1 MHEVK
6 TIDLGD
12 VTLAYREYGS
22 GDKYLLSTQNFFFK
36 DSHMALLGQPPYDY
50 HCFLIYMRGYNQSTH
65 YFDGEPREYVHLWG
79 QDLIRFAEAMGIKSF
94 YYTGISHGNWG
105 GWYVA
110 FNRPEMVRAFVCCD
124 GCGGYMDR
132 SKLPEPHRA
141 TLDEVQHLVGNYEEL
156 SKRAWIE
163 KWPTENPQRLARRQ
177 SNWEEHTDILMHRS
191 AEEFCVP
198 MGGDM
203 TGCNATSDED
213 YFEHLKKI
221 PFPVLIWEGGLDPL
235 CTAERALKTAQTIP
249 GGQLLLY
256 QHLGHGGADEMPEL
270 TARDCDRFFKDT
282 EGRIL

>member
-1 MHEVK
+1 
-6 TIDLGD
+6 
-12 VTLAYREYGS
+12 
-22 GDKYLLSTQNFFFK
+22 
-36 DSHMALLGQPPYDY
+36 
-50 HCFLIYMRGYNQSTH
+50 
-65 YFDGEPREYVHLWG
+65 
-79 QDLIRFAEAMGIKSF
+79 
-94 YYTGISHGNWG
+94 
-105 GWYVA
+105 
-110 FNRPEMVRAFVCCD
+110 CD

-132 SKLPEPHRA
+132 SKLPAPHRA
-141 TLDEVQHLVGNYEEL
+141 SLEEVQHLVGNYEEL
-156 SKRAWIE
+156 SKIAWIE

-198 MGGDM
+198 MSGDM

-235 CTAERALKTAQTIP
+235 CTAERALKTAQAIP
-249 GGQLLLY
+249 GAQLLLY

-270 TARDCDRFFKDT
+270 AARDCDRFFKDT